1 MRSFTIDA
9 ARSLVVAGQSSV
21 TNFAG
26 PGRKVPFIAN
36 NTVVIVLSSGDLGG
50 DAVLKLEGREDST
63 GAFSDL
69 LDVDGN
75 VVNLAI
81 IGTEYFTVV
90 LPQEVRSDVAE
101 TTGAGTASI
110 TVLGN

>member
-1 MRSFTIDA
+1 MRSLTIDA
-9 ARSLVVAGQSSV
+9 ARSLAVAGVSAAF
-21 TNFAG
+21 NFAG
-26 PGRKVPFIAN
+26 PGRKVPFMAN
-36 NTVVIVLSSGDLGG
+36 NTVVIVLSSGDLAG

-63 GAFSDL
+63 GAYSDL

-75 VVNLAI
+75 VVDLDI
-81 IGTEYFTVV
+81 IGTEYFEVV
-90 LPQEVRSDVAE
+90 LPQEVRSDVTE